1 MGDLTDVKSA
11 ERASNNNTGGVCS
24 DSKRLESTLP
34 TVSLDFDEVTYG
46 VIQAG
51 LLFIIHNGGAGSTL
65 DPTQKLH
72 ILTRFEL
79 VLEHIFL
86 DGVLIGRL
94 IREND

>member
-1 MGDLTDVKSA
+1 MGDLADAKSA
-11 ERASNNNTGGVCS
+11 QKASENNTGSVCS
-24 DSKRLESTLP
+24 DSKGLKSTFP
-34 TVSLDFDEVTYG
+34 TVSLDFDEVTNG

-72 ILTRFEL
+72 VFARFEL
-79 VLEHIFL
+79 VLENIFL

-94 IREND
+94 IR